1 LYIGDFE
8 TDGEFGR
15 LDPATGKPIA
25 RHLLS
30 RELVVQRLLESP
42 LNLKTSQDI
51 PSEWPVWFESGY
63 ILCKRDELREDAVDF
78 LLRVVKLFDC
88 KIIDV
93 GNGLLVNPEEVR
105 PRVFVNP
112 RNVDKLQQPG

>member
-1 LYIGDFE
+1 M
-8 TDGEFGR
+8 
-15 LDPATGKPIA
+15 